1 MVLWGCNKICST
13 NDKERN
19 KLSIKESIKNLLGL
33 KENDYSEKISQ
44 ILESSSPKE
53 PLKTVKKVTKKAPA
67 KKAPA
72 KKAPAKKAP
81 AKKAPR
87 KK

>member
-1 MVLWGCNKICST
+1 M
-13 NDKERN
+13 
-19 KLSIKESIKNLLGL
+19 SIKESIKNLLGL
-33 KENDYSEKISQ
+33 KESDYSEKISQ

-81 AKKAPR
+81 AKKAPAKKAPR

>member
-1 MVLWGCNKICST
+1 M
-13 NDKERN
+13 
-19 KLSIKESIKNLLGL
+19 SIKESIKNLLGL
-33 KENDYSEKISQ
+33 KESDYSEKISQ

-67 KKAPA
+67 KKAP
-72 KKAPAKKAP
+72 
-81 AKKAPR
+81 R

>member
-1 MVLWGCNKICST
+1 M
-13 NDKERN
+13 
-19 KLSIKESIKNLLGL
+19 SIKESIKNLLGL

-81 AKKAPR
+81 AKKAPAKKAPAKKAPR